1 MTVAP
6 ELPPA
11 PAVRRGKVDL
21 AIVPPPR
28 AGRPGAVRRRGWA
41 VASPSAAA
49 GPAQVRPGLR
59 RVGRPP
65 AEPVGPSA
73 GGGRPG
79 PLPPTRHTHPV
90 EARCRADRVPE
101 VGPGEASVAA
111 TGRGHHAAGAVRP
124 WPAGSP
130 AARGGGRVVK
140 LSRRGRRLVGMLAVL
155 AGALAV
161 IAAAGRVQ
169 AMADR
174 TPVPASAPAEV
185 VVAPGETL
193 WSIAARVAPD
203 RDPRGVVH
211 QIREL
216 NGLASG
222 DLQAGQRLRLR
233 VG

>member
-1 MTVAP
+1 M
-6 ELPPA
+6 
-11 PAVRRGKVDL
+11 
-21 AIVPPPR
+21 
-28 AGRPGAVRRRGWA
+28 
-41 VASPSAAA
+41 
-49 GPAQVRPGLR
+49 
-59 RVGRPP
+59 
-65 AEPVGPSA
+65 
-73 GGGRPG
+73 
-79 PLPPTRHTHPV
+79 
-90 EARCRADRVPE
+90 
-101 VGPGEASVAA
+101 
-111 TGRGHHAAGAVRP
+111 
-124 WPAGSP
+124 
-130 AARGGGRVVK
+130 VK